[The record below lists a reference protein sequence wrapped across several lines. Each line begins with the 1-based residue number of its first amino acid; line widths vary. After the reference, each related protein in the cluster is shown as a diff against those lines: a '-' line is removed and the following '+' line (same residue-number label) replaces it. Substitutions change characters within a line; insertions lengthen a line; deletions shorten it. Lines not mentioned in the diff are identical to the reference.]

1 MRFENA
7 GIEGLSIEL
16 SRLTDIMKEAGFIL
30 AGQWDYQR
38 VTYDRKFEVKGE
50 IYYLRVQGFAIEGE
64 IEENARHAV
73 VKLLTPLLGK
83 YYYPHGV
90 EYGDGETFPNSLV
103 DQSSKL
109 LSQVKENIEAVINA

>member
-16 SRLTDIMKEAGFIL
+16 SRLTDIMREAGFIL

-64 IEENARHAV
+64 IEENARHTV